1 MKRITFVCHGNI
13 CRSVAAE
20 YILKDIIKK
29 LKKEDDFLIIS
40 KATSYEEIGND
51 IYPPMKRMLDSKGI
65 KYNAHKASRFTKED
79 YENSDYVFY
88 MDNSNLRGL
97 ISIQIDKDHKY
108 YPICHWTKDITYIE
122 DPWYSSNYELVV
134 NQIRK
139 CILDI
144 LDNI

>member
-20 YILKDIIKK
+20 YIFKDIIRK
-29 LKKEDDFLIIS
+29 LNKEDDFLIIS
-40 KATSYEEIGND
+40 RATSFEEIGND

-65 KYNAHKASRFTKED
+65 KYNTHKASRFTKED

-97 ISIQIDKDHKY
+97 LSIQEDKDNKY

>member
-20 YILKDIIKK
+20 YILKDIINK